1 MLNPPRLIT
10 MLSEEFKGIWRPQIY
25 FRGETVKMPFSKYTF
40 VDFDEKGKYS
50 PPEFTFNQTTGLT
63 ALKFL
68 DGDKM
73 GKKYDN
79 DMFVAD
85 INNGFIYDFDLN
97 QNRTRIAPSIRLK
110 RRKYF

>member
-1 MLNPPRLIT
+1 MLNPPRLMT
-10 MLSEEFKGIWRPQIY
+10 MLSEEFKGIWRPQSR
-25 FRGETVKMPFSKYTF
+25 FRGETVKIPFSKNIL

-50 PPEFTFNQTTGLT
+50 LPEFTFNQTTGLT

-68 DGDKM
+68 DSDKM